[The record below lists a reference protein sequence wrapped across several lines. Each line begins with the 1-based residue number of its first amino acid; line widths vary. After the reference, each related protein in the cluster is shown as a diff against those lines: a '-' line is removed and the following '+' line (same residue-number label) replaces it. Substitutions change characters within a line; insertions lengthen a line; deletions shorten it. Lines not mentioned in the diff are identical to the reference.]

1 MRPYLTRL
9 PLDSGLGHSASAV
22 DACLVFFG
30 GMMPHDVE
38 YLVDL
43 YDRGRLTRRQ
53 LVQNLFALAVAPTV
67 SRGLASTT
75 QPQGL
80 FRTRTINHV
89 TLFASDV
96 ARSKAFYQRLTGLPI
111 RAEDKES
118 CEFRLENGFLGIY
131 APDAGQQPGFNHF
144 CFGIDAYEPKA
155 TLAALKAAVPDAN
168 PTLEGENQ
176 VYVQDPD
183 GVRVQFA
190 DVRYKR

>member
-1 MRPYLTRL
+1 
-9 PLDSGLGHSASAV
+9 
-22 DACLVFFG
+22 
-30 GMMPHDVE
+30 MPHDVE

-111 RAEDKES
+111 RAEDKEA

-131 APDAGQQPGFNHF
+131 AFDPGDRPGFNHY
-144 CFGIDAYEPKA
+144 CFGIDKYDPQA
-155 TLAALKAAVPDAN
+155 TMDTIKRAMPEAK
-168 PTLEGENQ
+168 PTLEGGSQ
-176 VYVQDPD
+176 VYVEDPD

-190 DVRYKR
+190 DVNYKR